1 MLYCNISGCTIKR
14 CVITHKIMSKDT
26 VKLFQRACAALQ
38 SEKATLSKTLANAQA
53 TVADAE
59 KRLAEIE
66 AALGGA
72 GSAPTKRRGRKPK
85 KAAAKRRGRPARKKA
100 AAKRRGRPARKKATA
115 KRGRPAKKKTAPKRK
130 AAKKKTARKAVKKA
144 AKKPTKKAAKKA
156 TKKAARKAPAR
167 KAKNKRSLKDIVLN
181 VTKGKAL
188 TAAQILEAA
197 KKAGHKFSGKN
208 PMNSL
213 RVMLYTNKKA
223 FKQPSKGKFTAA

>member
-1 MLYCNISGCTIKR
+1 
-14 CVITHKIMSKDT
+14 MSKDT

-72 GSAPTKRRGRKPK
+72 GSTPVKRRGRKPK
-85 KAAAKRRGRPARKKA
+85 KAAAKRRGRPAKKA
-100 AAKRRGRPARKKATA
+100 SA

-144 AKKPTKKAAKKA
+144 AKKPAKKAAKKA
-156 TKKAARKAPAR
+156 TKKAPAR

>member
-1 MLYCNISGCTIKR
+1 M
-14 CVITHKIMSKDT
+14 
-26 VKLFQRACAALQ
+26 Q
-38 SEKATLSKTLANAQA
+38 SEKDSLSKALANAQA
-53 TVADAE
+53 TAADAE

-72 GSAPTKRRGRKPK
+72 GSAPAKRRGRKPK
-85 KAAAKRRGRPARKKA
+85 KAAAKRRGRPA
-100 AAKRRGRPARKKATA
+100 KKATA

-144 AKKPTKKAAKKA
+144 AKKPAKKAPKKAAKKA
-156 TKKAARKAPAR
+156 TKKAPAR